1 MQLEREQQFRLM
13 LEKEQRHVDLLRS
26 QLAQSPDEKK
36 YLELEKSERNVQKL
50 QGLLQNHIRNQTEVI
65 NWLSINPYISYI
77 PCEFYNCPT
86 LVILH
91 LNCII

>member
-1 MQLEREQQFRLM
+1 MPWVDYTLFAYNFQNEKQHQLQIVREQHYKLM

-50 QGLLQNHIRNQTEVI
+50 QGLLQNHVRDHSQVVF
-65 NWLSINPYISYI
+65 L
-77 PCEFYNCPT
+77 
-86 LVILH
+86 LRL
-91 LNCII
+91 